1 MNHAMSARHPSVVF
15 RPRSVIMRLA
25 GVVAALLLVM
35 LLAGCASGVDEP
47 QVALPKGFPSSAVPI
62 AAESVVKASA
72 SGSAWNVTV
81 RVDGEGGQQAV
92 LTKLKDAGFV
102 VIGESG
108 STSEDQTYSLADSKW
123 SVRLGFGQ
131 SADDYYTVTY
141 GVSERAK

>member
-1 MNHAMSARHPSVVF
+1 MNHVMLARHHPIVSWPASMVT
-15 RPRSVIMRLA
+15 RLI
-25 GVVAALLLVM
+25 GLVAAFILVL
-35 LLAGCASGVDEP
+35 LLAGCASGIDQP

-81 RVDGEGGQQAV
+81 GVDGEGGQLAV
-92 LTKLKDAGFV
+92 LTKLKNAGFV

-108 STSEDQTYSLADSKW
+108 STSEDQTYSLANSKW

-131 SADDYYTVTY
+131 SGDEYTVTY

>member
-1 MNHAMSARHPSVVF
+1 MNHAVSARHPSVVF
-15 RPRSVIMRLA
+15 WPRSVIARLA
-25 GVVAALLLVM
+25 GVAVALLLALV
-35 LLAGCASGVDEP
+35 LAGCASGVDQP

-62 AAESVVKASA
+62 AAESVVEASA

-81 RVDGEGGQQAV
+81 GVDGEGGQLAV
-92 LTKLKDAGFV
+92 LTKLKNAGFV

-131 SADDYYTVTY
+131 SGDDYTVTY